1 MALVTQL
8 PGSLSLA
15 FRKGDDFSTLVDFDG
30 TTLVGYTASAGLYS
44 TVTGAL
50 VQAMSTTITDASAGK
65 VSVSLTDTQTAGL
78 VAGTYNWRLDW
89 VAPGSVQRNA
99 LAGTAEVYA

>member
-1 MALVTQL
+1 M
-8 PGSLSLA
+8 SLA
-15 FRKGDDFSTLVDFDG
+15 FRKGDDFSTLVDFNG
-30 TTLVGYTASAGLYS
+30 TTLVGCTASAGLYS

-50 VQAMSTTITDASAGK
+50 VQSMETTIADAATGQ

>member
-8 PGSLSLA
+8 PGSMSIA
-15 FRKGDDFSTLVDFDG
+15 FRKGDDFSTLIDFSIS
-30 TTLVGYTASAGLYS
+30 LVSYTVSAGLYS

-50 VQAMSTTITDASAGK
+50 VQSMTAAVTDATAGL

-99 LAGTAEVYA
+99 LAGTAEVYG

>member
-8 PGSLSLA
+8 PGSMSIA
-15 FRKGDDFSTLVDFDG
+15 FRKGDDFSTLIDFSIS
-30 TTLVGYTASAGLYS
+30 LVSYTVSAGLYS

-50 VQAMSTTITDASAGK
+50 VQSMTAAVTDAAAGL

-78 VAGTYNWRLDW
+78 VAGTYAWRLDW

-99 LAGTAEVYA
+99 LAGAAEVYA

>member
-8 PGSLSLA
+8 PGSMSIA
-15 FRKGDDFSTLVDFDG
+15 FRKGDDFSTLIDFSIS
-30 TTLVGYTASAGLYS
+30 LVSYTVSAGLYS

-50 VQAMSTTITDASAGK
+50 VQSMTAAVTDATAGL

>member
-8 PGSLSLA
+8 PGSMSLA

-30 TTLVGYTASAGLYS
+30 VTLVGYTASAGIYS
-44 TVTGAL
+44 TVTGSL
-50 VQAMSTTITDASAGK
+50 VQAFTATITDATAGL
-65 VSVSLTDTQTAGL
+65 VSVSLTDTQTAAM

-89 VAPGSVQRNA
+89 VAPGAIQRNA
-99 LAGTAEVYA
+99 LAGTCEVYG

>member
-1 MALVTQL
+1 M
-8 PGSLSLA
+8 SLA

-30 TTLVGYTASAGLYS
+30 VTLVGYTASAGLYS

-50 VQAMSTTITDASAGK
+50 VLAMTTTVTDAANGK
-65 VSVSLTDTQTAGL
+65 VSVSLTDTQTLGL
-78 VAGTYNWRLDW
+78 MAGTYNWRLDW

-99 LAGTAEVYA
+99 LAGACEVYA